1 MSKKRG
7 DILTSDREVAAYGF
21 VLMYMIG
28 EQMIQLLLLFGLT
41 ILITLLIALFGG
53 LIALAIAIMTR
64 VWPNYITPWLDKY
77 FGESA
82 WQSFS
87 TRIEKKVAERF
98 NKIKRLEISDE
109 IFYSWPQALWHY
121 QSFWLL

>member
-7 DILTSDREVAAYGF
+7 DILTSDREVAADGF

-53 LIALAIAIMTR
+53 LIALAIAIITR
-64 VWPNYITPWLDKY
+64 VWPNYITPWLDKH
-77 FGESA
+77 FGESD
-82 WQSFS
+82 W
-87 TRIEKKVAERF
+87 
-98 NKIKRLEISDE
+98 
-109 IFYSWPQALWHY
+109 
-121 QSFWLL
+121 